1 MSIAAISPH
10 TARIL
15 LRIRWLAWGAI
26 AALLVVHAFAAANAP
41 PEAATLPTAKVAAD
55 PGEACGCQSVG
66 RMI

>member
-26 AALLVVHAFAAANAP
+26 AALLVAHAFAAANVP
-41 PEAATLPTAKVAAD
+41 SEPVSLPIAKVAAG